1 MCLGIPMRVIET
13 DGIAARCV
21 RRGEERLVNLL
32 LVGEVPVG
40 GWVLVHMDS
49 AVQTLEEEEVG
60 PIDDAL
66 DAILLAARGESVDHL
81 LGIPARD
88 DAP

>member
-40 GWVLVHMDS
+40 GWVLVHMDN
-49 AVQTLEEEEVG
+49 AVQALDEAEVG

-66 DAILLAARGESVDHL
+66 DAILIAARGGNVDHL
-81 LGIPARD
+81 LTIPERD

>member
-49 AVQTLEEEEVG
+49 AVQTLEEAEVG

-81 LGIPARD
+81 LGIPVRD
-88 DAP
+88 DTP

>member
-13 DGIAARCV
+13 DGIAARCA

-40 GWVLVHMDS
+40 GWVLVHMDN
-49 AVQTLEEEEVG
+49 AVQELDEADVG

-66 DAILLAARGESVDHL
+66 DAILLAARGGNVDHL
-81 LGIPARD
+81 LTIPERD

>member
-40 GWVLVHMDS
+40 GWVLVHMDN

-60 PIDDAL
+60 PLEDAL
-66 DAILLAARGESVDHL
+66 DAILLAARGQSVDHL
-81 LGIPARD
+81 LNIPVQD

>member
-40 GWVLVHMDS
+40 GWVLVHMDN

-60 PIDDAL
+60 PLDDAL
-66 DAILLAARGESVDHL
+66 DAILLAARGQSVDHL